1 MLKTYVTS
9 ARIAEFEPRITDY
22 YATGQ
27 TSYTTLVAKAKEVLT
42 QDLRSNRLE
51 LKKLCIPLTLQAST
65 SETTSKTGSK
75 SDEDVIERR
84 IWVVETT
91 AVGDTET
98 FTLQG
103 TNDTSSETYTTIT
116 TQEFTTATEST
127 TLFDDTYK
135 FYRVNYSGT
144 SATYS
149 SKLIEESFH
158 LAHIYKSLE
167 LVFKQM
173 MMRDTDNWGIKMEH
187 YRELYETMMK
197 NIIYSY
203 DANLSGAISQGE
215 DQQMIR
221 ATFTR

>member
-1 MLKTYVTS
+1 
-9 ARIAEFEPRITDY
+9 
-22 YATGQ
+22 
-27 TSYTTLVAKAKEVLT
+27 
-42 QDLRSNRLE
+42 
-51 LKKLCIPLTLQAST
+51 LTLQAST
-65 SETTSKTGSK
+65 SETTSATGSK

-91 AVGDTET
+91 AVGATET

-103 TNDTSSETYTTIT
+103 TNDESSETYTTIT
-116 TQEFTTATEST
+116 TLEFTTATEST

-149 SKLIEESFH
+149 SKLVEESFH

-167 LVFKQM
+167 LVYSQLNAR
-173 MMRDTDNWGIKMEH
+173 RDDNWELKMIQ
-187 YRELYETMMK
+187 YRELYDKMMT

-203 DANLSGAISQGE
+203 DANLSGAISEGE

-221 ATFTR
+221 ASFSR